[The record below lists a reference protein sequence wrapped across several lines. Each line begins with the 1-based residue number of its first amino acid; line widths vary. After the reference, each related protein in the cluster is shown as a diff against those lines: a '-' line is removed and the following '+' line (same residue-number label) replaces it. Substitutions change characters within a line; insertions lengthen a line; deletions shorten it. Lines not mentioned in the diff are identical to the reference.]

1 MRTDVKTESD
11 LVVEI
16 VEDRAV
22 EIGADREA
30 VVDGRE
36 VGTDGL
42 AVLIA
47 RDPGTIS
54 IGAANRIQLR
64 RSMKH

>member
-36 VGTDGL
+36 VGTDVL

-54 IGAANRIQLR
+54 IDAANRLLLR